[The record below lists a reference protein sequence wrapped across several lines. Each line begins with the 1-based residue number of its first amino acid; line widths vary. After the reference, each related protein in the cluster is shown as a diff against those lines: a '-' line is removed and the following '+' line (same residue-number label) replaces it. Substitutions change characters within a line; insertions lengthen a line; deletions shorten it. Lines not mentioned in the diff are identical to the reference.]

1 MEPKSKEVLN
11 KVGIISP
18 SVHIFGDIFGFV
30 LSSGAHRLF
39 LSLYSVI
46 TPTWFKGPYW
56 LLGTKP
62 ELVMWKTNALPHC
75 TISLVPQFT
84 LLLLQQTVIM
94 FYELFINIL
103 CKYHMISTWYSHI
116 KEYRWTIAFYFV
128 SFGAHP
134 AMLKAYFCFYV
145 YCSLLAGFGGL
156 SVVLEI
162 EFSSLICQVPFFPV
176 SVVIFFLSCCLKEFK
191 NILLKLDHG
200 THITTLFDVN
210 N

>member
-1 MEPKSKEVLN
+1 MEPKIYKMN
-11 KVGIISP
+11 KVGVISP
-18 SVHIFGDIFGFV
+18 SVHIFGDIFCFI

-56 LLGTKP
+56 LLGTTP
-62 ELVMWKTNALPHC
+62 ELVMWKTNALLHC

-94 FYELFINIL
+94 FYELFINIF
-103 CKYHMISTWYSHI
+103 ISTTWYSHVI

-134 AMLKAYFCFYV
+134 AMLKAYFCFYA
-145 YCSLLAGFGGL
+145 YCSL
-156 SVVLEI
+156 
-162 EFSSLICQVPFFPV
+162 
-176 SVVIFFLSCCLKEFK
+176 
-191 NILLKLDHG
+191 
-200 THITTLFDVN
+200 
-210 N
+210 